1 MTKIEIIDEIV
12 LKKNNEL
19 AKSCKKFKSIELDR
33 SDAYFEVIQQ
43 FFGGIFSIEDVYFEK
58 SSYGSSWTV
67 KRPNPDYNYDKEVMS
82 IRFKE
87 DWKTNE
93 YTDIETSIYS
103 TSENSVWE
111 LERLISIGEVA
122 KVVVDFSDDIIAA
135 MNSVTE
141 KFSKLYKK
149 AYDVKRTIEVDISKL
164 RDEKNSSYLS
174 IAEDLI
180 ETKGLKFDDK
190 KGAIDLRW
198 DWTLRGISSA
208 KIINKTASGKSAD
221 IEIGTYGET
230 PRVFEKVRMS
240 NVNDLFWQY
249 RDYVLTAEKK

>member
-12 LKKNNEL
+12 LKKNDEL

-33 SDAYFEVIQQ
+33 ADAYFEVIQE

-67 KRPNPDYNYDKEVMS
+67 KRPNPEYNYDKEVMS
-82 IRFKE
+82 IRFSE
-87 DWKTNE
+87 DWRTNE
-93 YTDIETSIYS
+93 FTGLETSIYS
-103 TSENSVWE
+103 TSDNSLWE
-111 LERLISIGEVA
+111 VERLVSIGEVA
-122 KVVVDFSDDIIAA
+122 KVLVDFSDDIIAA

-141 KFSKLYKK
+141 KFSKVYKK
-149 AYDVKRTIEVDISKL
+149 AYEAKHAIELDITKL

-198 DWTLRGISSA
+198 DWTLRGITSA
-208 KIINKTASGKSAD
+208 KIISKTASGKSAD
-221 IEIGTYGET
+221 IEIATYGET
-230 PRVFEKVRMS
+230 PRLFEKVRMS
-240 NVNDLFWQY
+240 NINDLFWQY
-249 RDYVLTAEKK
+249 RDYVLTADKK